1 MNQATAAFIR
11 SNANGDVRQL
21 ALRGT
26 KDPEVDLTFALDQ
39 IAGRQTAR
47 KKLPSWA
54 AVEGIVYPPHL
65 SMEQCS
71 SEQTARYKAGVAGR
85 GRRLVDLT
93 GGFGVDFSFMAQGF
107 AEAVYVERQPALCDI
122 ARQNFDVLGL
132 RQAEVVCADSED
144 YLRQMAPVDLI
155 YIDPARRDS
164 HGGRTYGISD
174 CTPDVVALMP
184 LLTAKADRVII
195 KLSPMLDWRKA
206 VSDLGEQYVGEVH
219 IVSVGNECKE
229 MVVETKT
236 LPRPLQTLQTHPR
249 PLPVGRG
256 VITPIACVNILS
268 DDHIQMFHSALPSS
282 SNNVV
287 EALLPSSSNNGVE
300 AGLPCSGDYSPPYRE
315 GPGVG
320 LEGLVGLL
328 GLGLFLYE
336 PNASIMKAGCFAE
349 LSQHFGI
356 APIATNSHLFVSAD
370 EVDGFPGRTFV
381 IDAVTTLNK
390 RDLKVH
396 LAGVRQANITM
407 RNFPLTV
414 AELRKRLKLSE
425 GGSTYIFA
433 TTLANGEKVLLIC
446 SKKATPLQQ
455 RRA

>member
-11 SNANGDVRQL
+11 SNADGDVRLL

-155 YIDPARRDS
+155 YVDPARRDS

-174 CTPDVVALMP
+174 CTPDVIALMP
-184 LLTAKADRVII
+184 LLTAKARRVII

-206 VSDLGEQYVGEVH
+206 VSDLGEQYVGKVH

-229 MVVETKT
+229 MLLE
-236 LPRPLQTLQTHPR
+236 THPR

-268 DDHIQMFHSALPSS
+268 DDYIQTFHSALPSS

-287 EALLPSSSNNGVE
+287 EALLS
-300 AGLPCSGDYSPPYRE
+300 CSGNYSPPFRE

-320 LEGLVGLL
+320 LFL
-328 GLGLFLYE
+328 LYE

-349 LSQHFGI
+349 LSQHYGI
-356 APIATNSHLFVSAD
+356 APVARDSHLFVSAD
-370 EVDGFPGRTFV
+370 EVDDFPGRTFV

-396 LAGVRQANITM
+396 LAGIRQANITV

-446 SKKATPLQQ
+446 SKKATPPQQ